1 MSMNNVACL
10 NSNRI
15 RLKYAFLQAYFY
27 CMISPIEFNTITC
40 CNQVEYE
47 EHSTILCRVPCTNK
61 MDHQLIFCLFQ
72 KAFKTAG
79 SAYFLFLFSSLSAAE
94 KQAADGSLY

>member
-27 CMISPIEFNTITC
+27 CMISPIEFNAITC
-40 CNQVEYE
+40 CNQVEYIE
-47 EHSTILCRVPCTNK
+47 
-61 MDHQLIFCLFQ
+61 
-72 KAFKTAG
+72 
-79 SAYFLFLFSSLSAAE
+79 
-94 KQAADGSLY
+94 